1 MKIAFTVDFEDW
13 YQGIDLPMENWL
25 SAQKRLHIGHYK
37 LLELFQ
43 KYNVKATYFLL
54 GKTIEDHPRFI
65 DEIIKEGHEI
75 GCHTYSHP
83 FLYKITPEK
92 FRDELRKCK
101 QLINQFG
108 VTYTGFR
115 APYFSID
122 KRSFWA
128 LDIIREEGFVYDSSI
143 FPGDTK
149 RTGMP
154 GFNPKIHELE
164 NGLTEFPMST
174 IKVGGLDFG
183 VGGGYFRLLP
193 YKFFKRKLERILAHR
208 STVFYI
214 HPWELDVEQ
223 PKVSGIHQRI
233 KFTHYVNLAST
244 EKKINQLLSDF
255 ECTNVSDII
264 STQYDRQQQK
274 LYTY

>member
-1 MKIAFTVDFEDW
+1 MKIALTVDFEDW
-13 YQGIDLPMENWL
+13 YQGVDMPMDKWATVE
-25 SAQKRLHIGHYK
+25 KRLHIGHYK

-54 GKTIEDHPRFI
+54 GKTIEDHPKFI

-83 FLYKITPEK
+83 FLFNITPDK
-92 FRDELRKCK
+92 FREELYKCK
-101 QLINQFG
+101 QLIKQFG
-108 VTYTGFR
+108 ITYTGFR

-122 KRSFWA
+122 QRSLWA
-128 LDIIREEGFVYDSSI
+128 LDIIREAGFVYDSSI
-143 FPGDTK
+143 FPGDAK
-149 RTGMP
+149 RTGIP
-154 GFNPKIHELE
+154 GFNPKIHELS

-174 IKVGGLDFG
+174 IKVAGQDFG

-193 YKFFKRKLERILAHR
+193 YNYFKAKLEKILAYR
-208 STVFYI
+208 NCIFYI
-214 HPWELDVEQ
+214 HPWELDVDQ
-223 PKVSGIHQRI
+223 PNMSGLQRRI
-233 KFTHYVNLAST
+233 KFTHYVNLRST
-244 EKKINQLLSDF
+244 EKKFSRLLSEF

-264 STQYDRQQQK
+264 SSQYNEQQQK